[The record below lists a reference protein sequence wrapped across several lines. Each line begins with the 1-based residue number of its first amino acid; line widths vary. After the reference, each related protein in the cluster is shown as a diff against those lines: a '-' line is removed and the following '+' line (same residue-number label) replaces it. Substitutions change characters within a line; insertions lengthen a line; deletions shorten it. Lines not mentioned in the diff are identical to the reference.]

1 MARKTAPAAV
11 AFPDEDQDTLVFE
24 DADEFMTQA
33 PAASASTMEDV
44 QAKVHEAQAELMQ
57 LRQRQEEIERQKL
70 HLEQIKK
77 KQDLFGQGKR
87 DLMEKLGRSITTIER
102 DLYNTQ
108 KLVEELTATHT
119 NFSSHLEVLRSLQP
133 EKWQRHQVDE
143 ELDRAIDAIEDAKD
157 DYLKSSRRLA
167 SLRPELSG
175 RREPGDEGPR
185 SAAAAI
191 AAVPEDYVALDK
203 RGLALSLPLIVSGL
217 VGLILAIILF

>member
-33 PAASASTMEDV
+33 PAAPSSTMEDV

-119 NFSSHLEVLRSLQP
+119 NFTSHLEVLRSLQP

-167 SLRPELSG
+167 SLRPELNG
-175 RREPGDEGPR
+175 RREPGEETARP
-185 SAAAAI
+185 AASI
-191 AAVPEDYVALDK
+191 AAVPEDFVALVK

-217 VGLILAIILF
+217 VGLILAKILF

>member
-1 MARKTAPAAV
+1 MARKTAPTAV
-11 AFPDEDQDTLVFE
+11 AFPDEDHDTLVFE

-33 PAASASTMEDV
+33 SAPASSSMEDV

-108 KLVEELTATHT
+108 KLVEELTATHG
-119 NFSSHLEVLRSLQP
+119 NFSSHLEVLRGLQP

-157 DYLKSSRRLA
+157 DYIKSSRRLA
-167 SLRPELSG
+167 SLRPELAG
-175 RREPGDEGPR
+175 RREGEETSRP
-185 SAAAAI
+185 AAASM
-191 AAVPEDYVALDK
+191 AAVPEDFVALVK

-217 VGLILAIILF
+217 VGLILAKILF